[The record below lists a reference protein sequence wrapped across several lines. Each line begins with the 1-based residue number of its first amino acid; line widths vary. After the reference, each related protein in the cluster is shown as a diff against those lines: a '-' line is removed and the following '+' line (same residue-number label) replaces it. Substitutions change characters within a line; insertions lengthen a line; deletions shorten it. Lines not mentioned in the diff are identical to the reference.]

1 MYKLPVIILFF
12 LLIGT
17 NLFAQPRL
25 RVEPRTVRFEDIFN
39 RYDFALLINE
49 GDQILQI
56 DSLTNKKSFYLLDF
70 ENGLQLPL
78 SINPNDT
85 VKLNITLANF
95 YNITVTDTTDTIF
108 VHSNDPESPH
118 DIRIK
123 IDFFDDDY
131 GVCAGKTTDDLL
143 SPVENSKVYF
153 FYYGVYLFDST
164 VTDLSGNYSALL
176 PKGNYTI
183 GAYKEGYRMMFS
195 GNTPDPFFA
204 QPVNIDSG
212 GTVNISLALP
222 KMPISVFSI
231 SGSFLSASTGD
242 AISNGVVVVRKGTHT
257 PTLQKVDSSLFSSV
271 YAGLVN
277 EDGSYNIAVDD
288 SGYYFVQGYSGYF
301 LPTYYNNQNSPSL
314 FWQSADSILISPSQ
328 SNKNLYLVRDSSY
341 GAGKVYGKIFIP
353 SSGGNN
359 FEGITL
365 LAKSITNGSFYSYN
379 FSKND
384 GSYSVSNLP
393 YGSYQIIAQKIG
405 FENAVSDVFTI
416 DPLNPK
422 YYDINLSFNLV
433 DVENEKVIPAE
444 IILNANYPNPF
455 NPTTTISFGL
465 PNTNLVKI
473 KVYNLLGEEIAVL
486 TNGVLNAGIHKVTFN
501 ASGLA
506 SGIYIVTL
514 ETNLSRLFQKIVLMK

>member
-12 LLIGT
+12 LLIGV
-17 NLFAQPRL
+17 NLFAQPSL
-25 RVEPRTVRFEDIFN
+25 KIEPEIVRFKNIFN
-39 RYDFALLINE
+39 RYDYTFLINQ
-49 GDQILQI
+49 GNQVLQI
-56 DSLTNKKSFYLLDF
+56 DSLAYKNSFYLLDF
-70 ENGLQLPL
+70 ENGQQLPL

-85 VKLNITLANF
+85 IKLNITLANF
-95 YNITVTDTTDTIF
+95 YNITLTDTIDTIF
-108 VHSNDPESPH
+108 VYSNASVSPSNLK
-118 DIRIK
+118 IK

-143 SPVENSKVYF
+143 SPVENSKIYF

-183 GAYKEGYRMMFS
+183 GAYKEGYRVMFS

-222 KMPISVFSI
+222 KMPTSVFSI

-314 FWQSADSILISPSQ
+314 FWQNADSVLISPSQ

-341 GAGKVYGKIFIP
+341 GAGKVYGKIFMP
-353 SSGGNN
+353 SSGGND

-384 GSYSVSNLP
+384 GTYNVSNLP

-405 FENAVSDVFTI
+405 YDNAVSNVFTI

-422 YYDINLSFNLV
+422 YYDINLSFNLA
-433 DVENEKVIPAE
+433 DVSSE
-444 IILNANYPNPF
+444 IIIPEELRLNPNYPNPF
-455 NPTTTISFGL
+455 NPSTTISFSL
-465 PNTNLVKI
+465 PKTDLVRIKI
-473 KVYNLLGEEIAVL
+473 YNILGEQVTELSNDIF
-486 TNGVLNAGIHKVTFN
+486 NAGTHKILFN
-501 ASGLA
+501 ANGLS

-514 ETNLSRLFQKIVLMK
+514 ATKSTRLSQKIALLK